1 MAETLTQIAQKMHPL
16 TRLNL
21 RNWTRMV
28 LYPTGVRDFGS
39 AVAEDLNL
47 TDSPVGQFLKYSG
60 TLFDGAK
67 YFLYDLLPGTIIYQH
82 FLKDFLSK

>member
-16 TRLNL
+16 TRPNL
-21 RNWTRMV
+21 RNWARMA
-28 LYPTGVRDFGS
+28 LSPTGVRDFGN

-47 TDSPVGQFLKYSG
+47 TGSPVGQFLKYSG

-67 YFLYDLLPGTIIYQH
+67 YFLYGLLPGTIIYQH
-82 FLKDFLSK
+82 IVKDFLSK